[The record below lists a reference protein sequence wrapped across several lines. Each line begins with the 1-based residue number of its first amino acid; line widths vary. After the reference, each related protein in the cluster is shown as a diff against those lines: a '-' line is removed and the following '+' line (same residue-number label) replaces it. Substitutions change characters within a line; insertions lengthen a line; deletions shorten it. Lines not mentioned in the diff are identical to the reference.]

1 MLVLVVQ
8 PAKGDRFEFPVESSS
23 VVIGRSGECELSL
36 TDPFLSRRHAR
47 IIRNDDVWMIEDLG
61 SRNGTFV
68 NDRQISESSEITDG
82 DVIRMSN
89 SSMTVRDPA
98 TRKAPRSA
106 KGGSTVAGV
115 LAEALGVEPSSGS
128 LSEHTMFRPAA
139 TILSGGQD
147 SPGARPTVAID
158 TYVERLHIVNEVH
171 EALSGSVS
179 VDELLDLILDRV
191 FAHLKPQN
199 GAIFLKHGDTVVR
212 AHSRTQPGIVEEFP
226 ESTSLVGEVV
236 DKGLA
241 ALVSDAGSDSRFENA
256 ESILATGVRSL
267 VAAPLLTPEGATGMI
282 VLSSNLVH
290 RVFTEEDM
298 ELLVSLASAAAMQI
312 RNVALAEEAAERRR
326 LEKEVALARRIQSA
340 LLPAEMPTVAG
351 LDIFGTNAPSRGVS
365 GDYYQLLQHEDD
377 ALAILIADVSGKGI
391 AASLL
396 TSYVDALCLAYIS
409 EGHGPRE
416 VFSRVSPQMNAKTP
430 ADKFATAL
438 LAYLDTGTGKLRYC
452 SAGHDPALVVRASGE
467 TEWLDPTGMPL
478 GLMPSAE
485 YTAGEA
491 QLGTGDALVLYTDG
505 IAEAINPAEEEYGRK
520 RLADVCVENRTE
532 SAADLAA
539 AIERDVEAHAQGQ
552 PYHDDRT
559 LVVVKRV
566 A

>member
-1 MLVLVVQ
+1 MLVLEVQ
-8 PAKGDRFEFPVESSS
+8 PAQGDSLEFTIESLP
-23 VVIGRSGECELSL
+23 VVIGRSDSCELKL
-36 TDPFLSRRHAR
+36 EDPFLSRRHAR
-47 IIRNDDVWMIEDLG
+47 IFRQGETWMIEDLG

-68 NDRQISESSEITDG
+68 NDRELSQEAEIRDG
-82 DVIRMSN
+82 DVIRI
-89 SSMTVRDPA
+89 SSSSITVRDP
-98 TRKAPRSA
+98 SA
-106 KGGSTVAGV
+106 SVIADKGAVSKKSARMVPASPE
-115 LAEALGVEPSSGS
+115 LSDA

-139 TILSGGQD
+139 KILSGTQEL
-147 SPGARPTVAID
+147 SAGAPTAGLD

-179 VDELLDLILDRV
+179 VDELLELILDRV
-191 FAHLKPQN
+191 FAHLAPQN
-199 GAIFLKHGDTVVR
+199 GAIFLKQDDSVVR
-212 AHSRTQPGIVEEFP
+212 AHSRTQPGVVEEFP
-226 ESTSLVGEVV
+226 ESTSLVSEVV

-241 ALVSDAGSDSRFENA
+241 ALVSDAGSDVRFAAA

-282 VLSSNLVH
+282 VLSSNLAH
-290 RVFTEEDM
+290 RVFSEEDM

-340 LLPAEMPTVAG
+340 LLPAEMPTVSG
-351 LDIFGTNAPSRGVS
+351 LEIFGTNAPSRGVS
-365 GDYYQLLQHEDD
+365 GDYYQLMEHGPGG
-377 ALAILIADVSGKGI
+377 LAILIADVSGKGI

-409 EGHGPRE
+409 EGHEPQS
-416 VFSRVSPQMNAKTP
+416 VFARVSPQMNAKTP
-430 ADKFATAL
+430 VDKFATAL
-438 LAYLDTGTGKLRYC
+438 LAYLDAGTGELHYC

-478 GLMPSAE
+478 GLMPNAE

-491 QLGTGDALVLYTDG
+491 RLDVGDAVVLYTDG
-505 IAEAINPAEEEYGRK
+505 IAEAINPAEEEYGRN
-520 RLADVCVENRTE
+520 RLQLVSVQNRGE

-559 LVVVKRV
+559 LVVVKRTG
-566 A
+566 